1 MTANGGCDAI
11 LGSLGVRVL
20 GGGGERDSR
29 EKQRGGGFSK

>member
-20 GGGGERDSR
+20 GGVEGWWLLD
-29 EKQRGGGFSK
+29 K